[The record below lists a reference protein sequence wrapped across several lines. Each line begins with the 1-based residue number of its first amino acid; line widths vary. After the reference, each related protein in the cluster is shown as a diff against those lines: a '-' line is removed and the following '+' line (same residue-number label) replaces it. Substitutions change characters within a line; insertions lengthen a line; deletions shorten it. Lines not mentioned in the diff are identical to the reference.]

1 MITHFGE
8 RLNAARK
15 MAGMSLDALVLKT
28 GSIVSKQAISKYE
41 KGRINPGSEV
51 LLALAK
57 ALDVKVDYFFR
68 SSKICIAGIEFRK
81 RARLSKKEEDRI
93 KYQTIEFIQKYLEI
107 EEILDV
113 EPSFKNPVTN
123 TRITGYDDIER
134 AVRDIREKWNLG
146 NGPIPHLI
154 ETLEDKGFKIVE
166 VESDH
171 LFDGLSGFVEN
182 LKIPVI
188 AILENADLVR
198 KRFTVAHELGHLLLD
213 FSSATEAATPEKL
226 CHTFAGALLLPKEIM
241 IEMLGPQRNQITVWE
256 LKKLK
261 GIYGVSMQ
269 AIMARASHLKIISEN
284 TYRRFNIFVGMQ
296 GWKKSEPGSYE
307 GKEKAN
313 RFKQMVL
320 HAAAEQI
327 ISFSKAA
334 ELLNLSLDEFG
345 KEAQVAS

>member
-1 MITHFGE
+1 MITNFGE

-15 MAGMSLDALVLKT
+15 MAGMSLDALALKT
-28 GSIVSKQAISKYE
+28 GSIVSKQALSKYE

-93 KYQTIEFIQKYLEI
+93 KYQTIDFIQKYLEI
-107 EEILDV
+107 EEILNI
-113 EPSFKNPVTN
+113 EPSFKNPVIDI
-123 TRITGYDDIER
+123 RITSYNDIER
-134 AVRDIREKWNLG
+134 AAMDIRGKWQLG

-154 ETLEDKGFKIVE
+154 EVLEDKGFKIFE

-188 AILENADLVR
+188 AILEKADLVR
-198 KRFTVAHELGHLLLD
+198 KRFTVAHELGHLMLD
-213 FSSATEAATPEKL
+213 FSDATEAKPEKL

-241 IEMLGPQRNQITVWE
+241 IEELGRQRSKITEWE

-261 GIYGVSMQ
+261 GIYGVSIQ
-269 AIMARASHLKIISEN
+269 AIMARAFHLNIISESS
-284 TYRRFNIFVGMQ
+284 YLRFCIYVNKH
-296 GWKKSEPGSYE
+296 GWRKSEPGSYE

-334 ELLNLSLDEFG
+334 EFLNISLTEIE
-345 KEAQVAS
+345 KEAQIVS

>member
-1 MITHFGE
+1 MITNFGE

-15 MAGMSLDALVLKT
+15 MAGLSLDALALKT
-28 GSIVSKQAISKYE
+28 GSIVSKQALSKYE

-93 KYQTIEFIQKYLEI
+93 KYQTIDFIQKYLEI
-107 EEILDV
+107 EEILNV
-113 EPSFKNPVTN
+113 EPSFKNPVTD
-123 TRITGYDDIER
+123 TRITSYDDIER
-134 AVRDIREKWNLG
+134 AAREIREKWNLG

-154 ETLEDKGFKIVE
+154 EVLEDKGFKIFE

-188 AILENADLVR
+188 AILEKADLVR

-213 FSSATEAATPEKL
+213 FSNATEATPEKL

-241 IEMLGPQRNQITVWE
+241 IEVLGPQRNQITVWE

-334 ELLNLSLDEFG
+334 ELLNLSLDEFE
-345 KEAQVAS
+345 KEAQIAS